1 MTALSHKI
9 NPMHLRDIA
18 LLSEAFANATP
29 FPHIVLDQFFT
40 DEYAHAL
47 LATFPSFEIGNALG
61 DDGKLGHKST
71 IARIRKLGA
80 PYASLDDMIQTPTFL
95 EWLGHVTKID
105 DLLYD
110 PFYLGGGTHDNR
122 HGASLNAHID
132 FNFHPSERWHRRLNL
147 IVYLNPEWDPAWGG
161 SLELFHDPHT
171 NGTPDVSITPLF
183 NRCVI
188 FETSERS
195 WHGFSA
201 IQQPAERQSQTRKSI
216 ALYFYS
222 KTRPQSE
229 VAPKHT
235 TIYVQRPLPDYVRAG
250 HTLSE
255 AEAHEV
261 RALVAARDAHIRWL
275 YDENTQLLQAQERG
289 LAGHFIYLAKRAFIR
304 MRGR

>member
-1 MTALSHKI
+1 MTELSDKIDAL
-9 NPMHLRDIA
+9 HLRDLTA
-18 LLSEAFANATP
+18 LGNTFVHAAP

-40 DEYAHAL
+40 AEYAHAL
-47 LATFPSFEIGNALG
+47 LATFPSFEQGNAVG
-61 DDGKLGHKST
+61 DDGQLGHKST
-71 IARIRKLGA
+71 IARIRKLGE
-80 PYASLDDMIQTPTFL
+80 PYAALDDMIQTPAFL
-95 EWLGHVTKID
+95 AWLGRVTKMD
-105 DLLYD
+105 GLLYD

-132 FNFHPSERWHRRLNL
+132 FNYHPSERWHRRLNL
-147 IVYLNPEWDPAWGG
+147 IVYLNPEWDAAWGG
-161 SLELFHDPHT
+161 SLELFRDPHA
-171 NGTPDVSITPLF
+171 NGSPDVSIEPRF

-195 WHGFSA
+195 WHGFST
-201 IQQPAERQSQTRKSI
+201 IQQPAEKQSQTRKSI

-222 KTRPQSE
+222 KTRPESE

-235 TIYVQRPLPDYVRAG
+235 TIYVQRPLPEYVQAG
-250 HTLSE
+250 HTLTE
-255 AEAHEV
+255 AQANEL
-261 RALVAARDAHIRWL
+261 RALMDARDAHIRWQ